1 MSKKITVKLLV
12 GDLMEIEVPDQVS
25 YGDMYILI
33 RESLPADIRPI
44 SVHLMNLMLG
54 EDLVPLTCETSVIE
68 LSMFSSW
75 TPRDTMFLS
84 ISITIT

>member
-33 RESLPADIRPI
+33 RETLK
-44 SVHLMNLMLG
+44 MK
-54 EDLVPLTCETSVIE
+54 
-68 LSMFSSW
+68 
-75 TPRDTMFLS
+75 
-84 ISITIT
+84 